1 MPIALALV
9 LFGVF
14 IAEVA
19 LGATGSER
27 ALIPFGALITR
38 GWSATD
44 WWRVAT
50 FSFLHLNWL
59 HLALNTAS
67 LLWLGR
73 IVERRVGRGRFL
85 AIFLISGV
93 ASGIVGMLLGP
104 VLPTT
109 GVVIGASGAVC
120 GLLAAAAMLAFR
132 REQDVRL
139 RMPLMICLAVVIAIS
154 LLPRVSLAGHLGG
167 LAGGAIAA
175 AFRSGDPE

>member
-9 LFGVF
+9 LLGVF

-19 LGATGSER
+19 LGAAGNER

-38 GWSATD
+38 GWSSTD

-59 HLALNTAS
+59 HLALNTAG

-73 IVERRVGRGRFL
+73 IVDRRLGRGRVL
-85 AIFLISGV
+85 AIFLVSGV
-93 ASGIVGMLLGP
+93 ASGIAGMLLGP

-109 GVVIGASGAVC
+109 GVAVGASGAVC
-120 GLLAAAAMLAFR
+120 GLLAAALMLAFR
-132 REQDVRL
+132 RNADRGL
-139 RMPLMICLAVVIAIS
+139 RMPLVLCLAVVVAIS
-154 LLPRVSLAGHLGG
+154 LLPGVSLAGHLGG
-167 LAGGAIAA
+167 LIGGAIATA
-175 AFRSGDPE
+175 SLCADRE